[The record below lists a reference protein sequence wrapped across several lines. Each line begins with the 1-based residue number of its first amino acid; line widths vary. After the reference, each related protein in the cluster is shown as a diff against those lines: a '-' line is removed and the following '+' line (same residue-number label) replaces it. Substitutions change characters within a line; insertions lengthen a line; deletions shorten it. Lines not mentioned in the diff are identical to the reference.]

1 MRAIKFLLVLLLL
14 GVTASAGTYTVRWG
28 DTLGGIAK
36 RNGVSVAALTAANGI
51 TDPNRVREGQ
61 VLTIPGAGAP
71 GAPPAGAVHKVS
83 AGETLGVI
91 ASRRGTSVARLM
103 ELNGIANPNLIREG
117 QVLRVDGG
125 PTWVCPVGAPVKF
138 VSVFGDPRGGGRR
151 HEGVDLAAP
160 AGTVVVAN
168 TSGFFKR
175 SSNAFGGNAYFLE
188 GDDGNVYYGAHMS
201 AYIGSN
207 RWVPLGEPIGRV
219 GMTGNA
225 AGGIPHLHFE
235 QLPRG
240 GDAVNPI
247 GLLDRACFKR

>member
-1 MRAIKFLLVLLLL
+1 MRAIKFFAVLLLL
-14 GVTASAGTYTVRWG
+14 GVFASAGTYTVRRG
-28 DTLGGIAK
+28 DTLGAIAE
-36 RNGVSVAALTAANGI
+36 RHGVSVAALTSANGI
-51 TDPNRVREGQ
+51 PDPDRVREGQ

-71 GAPPAGAVHKVS
+71 GAPPAGAVHRVS
-83 AGETLGVI
+83 AGETLGGI
-91 ASRRGTSVARLM
+91 AARRGTSVARLM
-103 ELNGIANPNLIREG
+103 ELNGISNPNRIREG

-125 PTWVCPVGAPVKF
+125 PTWVCPVAAPVRF

-160 AGTVVVAN
+160 SGTVVVAN

-175 SSNAFGGNAYFLE
+175 NSNALGGHAYFLE
-188 GDDGNVYYGAHMS
+188 GDDGNVYYGAHLS
-201 AYIGSN
+201 EYIGFN

-219 GMTGNA
+219 GTTGNA

-240 GDAVNPI
+240 GPAVNPF